1 VLAIRRAGMVRS
13 RLVPR
18 NDARYASRDVLALVL
33 ALTVVIDPGH
43 GGSENGARGVLASI
57 TEKKATLEYARALKT
72 RLEAAGVRVVLTR
85 EGDTLV
91 PIRERVRRANA
102 AHADVFVSIHLNASI
117 ERTQRG
123 FETYVLSREAEEREA
138 REIATSE
145 GAVSGDVAAILADV
159 RQEAA
164 EVRAARLG
172 RAIQDRLARVLGKAG
187 DRGLKQA
194 ALDVLKGH
202 RAPAVLVEVGF
213 IDHAEEGLAMVAP
226 DTIARVAD
234 ALAQAIL
241 EASR

>member
-1 VLAIRRAGMVRS
+1 
-13 RLVPR
+13 
-18 NDARYASRDVLALVL
+18 VLALVL

-43 GGSENGARGVLASI
+43 GGSENGARGAAGGV
-57 TEKKATLEYARALKT
+57 TEKKATLEYARALKA
-72 RLEAAGVRVVLTR
+72 RLEADGVHVVLTR
-85 EGDTLV
+85 DSDVLV

-102 AHADVFVSIHLNASI
+102 VHADVFVSLHLNASND
-117 ERTQRG
+117 RTQRG

-138 REIATSE
+138 REITTRE
-145 GAVSGDVAAILADV
+145 GATGGDVAAILADV

-164 EVRAARLG
+164 ELRAARLG
-172 RAIQDRLARVLGKAG
+172 RAMQDRLARALGKTF

-213 IDHAEEGLAMVAP
+213 IDHPEEGPLMLAPETVAR
-226 DTIARVAD
+226 IAD

-241 EASR
+241 EAAR